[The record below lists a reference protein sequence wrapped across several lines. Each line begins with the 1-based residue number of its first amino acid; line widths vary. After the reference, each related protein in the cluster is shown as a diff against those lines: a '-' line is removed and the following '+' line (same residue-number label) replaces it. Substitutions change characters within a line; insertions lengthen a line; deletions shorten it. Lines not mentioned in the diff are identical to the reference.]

1 MRIIIKITRIKNE
14 KISIIDIQDQILRIH
29 QNQILIKDTR
39 KKNTTDII
47 VILMNREEE
56 NILLTQKIL
65 ILN

>member
-1 MRIIIKITRIKNE
+1 MRIFIKITHIKNE
-14 KISIIDIQDQILRIH
+14 KISIIEIQDQILRIH

-39 KKNTTDII
+39 KENTTEII